1 MVSCPLRLDI
11 AQMSITQEL
20 NIVEMSRSEGLDIS
34 VMFDFLGLNSM
45 NSNVL
50 FFIIYLFFNFSSIY
64 ITIFHDFSLLNH
76 TYVLLNCF
84 STIFTSIF
92 I

>member
-50 FFIIYLFFNFSSIY
+50 FIYFLFL
-64 ITIFHDFSLLNH
+64 IFPP
-76 TYVLLNCF
+76 
-84 STIFTSIF
+84 FTLQVFMISHF
-92 I
+92 

>member
-11 AQMSITQEL
+11 AQMSIAQEL

-50 FFIIYLFFNFSSIY
+50 FLFL
-64 ITIFHDFSLLNH
+64 IFLP
-76 TYVLLNCF
+76 
-84 STIFTSIF
+84 FTLQFFMISHF
-92 I
+92 

>member
-20 NIVEMSRSEGLDIS
+20 NIVEMSKSEGLDIS

-50 FFIIYLFFNFSSIY
+50 FFIFPPFTLQFFMISHF
-64 ITIFHDFSLLNH
+64 
-76 TYVLLNCF
+76 
-84 STIFTSIF
+84 
-92 I
+92 